1 MNIQN
6 FIDNGSSLEVRKDT
20 IRGSRRIS
28 NYFWLLF
35 LYASGFNFFL
45 TGLSSYFNKNVVSFI
60 EASNIDYKEAEDR
73 GYFKLDILNV
83 GVYENVKDET
93 HLVELVTKEP
103 DWSLLEHK
111 EIVEQLFHI
120 HNHFD
125 IVNTLKPKSVEQLA
139 AVFAI
144 IRPAKRHLAKQNWNE
159 IDDNVW
165 KKPTDGT
172 YFFKKSHAIGYA
184 LAIVLQLNLLVEQ
197 ANSTNL

>member
-1 MNIQN
+1 MNNIAKTD
-6 FIDNGSSLEVRKDT
+6 IDIDT
-20 IRGSRRIS
+20 KNRDDILNLIKHIPASIKS
-28 NYFWLLF
+28 NTETKKH
-35 LYASGFNFFL
+35 N
-45 TGLSSYFNKNVVSFI
+45 TGVYVTDVPVNPFI

-93 HLVELVTKEP
+93 HLVELVTKDP

-139 AVFAI
+139 AVLAI

-172 YFFKKSHAIGYA
+172 YFFKKSHAVGYA
-184 LAIVLQLNLLVEQ
+184 MAIVLQLNLLTEQ
-197 ANSTNL
+197 AKTE

>member
-1 MNIQN
+1 MTNIAKTDIDIDTKNRDDILKLIKHNPASIINGTEIKKHNTGVYVTDIPMNP
-6 FIDNGSSLEVRKDT
+6 FV
-20 IRGSRRIS
+20 
-28 NYFWLLF
+28 
-35 LYASGFNFFL
+35 
-45 TGLSSYFNKNVVSFI
+45 

-83 GVYENVKDET
+83 GVYEQVKDEK

-120 HNHFD
+120 HDHFS

-139 AVFAI
+139 AVLAI

-159 IDDNVW
+159 IDQNVW
-165 KKPTDGT
+165 KKPEDGT
-172 YFFKKSHAIGYA
+172 YFFKKSHAVGYA
-184 LAIVLQLNLLVEQ
+184 MAIVLQLNLLTEQ
-197 ANSTNL
+197 VGK